1 VWGELLLLAGLG
13 TSWSLVSGR
22 GSNVVAGVGR
32 GGEIL

>member
-13 TSWSLVSGR
+13 MSWSLVGGG

-32 GGEIL
+32 GGKIL